1 MLQRGSFCYGFDLH
15 LATIFHKE
23 SLFCLFLFCLFL
35 SGRFT
40 QVLLYT
46 LETSYIQLVV
56 YNLFLMKYSVFPDQN
71 FEKNYVQSVVI
82 KLNMLVH
89 NFKPLA

>member
-1 MLQRGSFCYGFDLH
+1 MLQRGSFCDGFDLH
-15 LATIFHKE
+15 LATICHKV
-23 SLFCLFLFCLFL
+23 SLFCLFL

-56 YNLFLMKYSVFPDQN
+56 YNLVLMKYSVLPDQN
-71 FEKNYVQSVVI
+71 FE
-82 KLNMLVH
+82 
-89 NFKPLA
+89 